1 MLRAMTAHDPL
12 DPARASVRSD
22 LFGGRGAVR
31 VWDLGA
37 RTPPFTAVLFC
48 ELEPDGRV
56 GAHVQ
61 EASDEV
67 VIVVGGAARIHV
79 GERPHECTAGSA
91 VALPLGA
98 TLRIDNTSPTEPL
111 RYLIVKAQRS

>member
-1 MLRAMTAHDPL
+1 MTHHDPL
-12 DPARASVRSD
+12 DPSRAAVRSD
-22 LFGGRGAVR
+22 LFGGRGEVR

-48 ELEPDGRV
+48 ELAPDGRI
-56 GAHVQ
+56 GAHR
-61 EASDEV
+61 EESDEV

-79 GERPHECTAGSA
+79 GATPHECAVGSA

-98 TLRIDNTSPTEPL
+98 TLRIDNASASAPL
-111 RYLIVKAQRS
+111 RYLIVKAHRS